1 MSNKKQNMAIDY
13 TSGGPRLRGGL
24 SQGTLKQ
31 MGEASLAKSKVG
43 KYAETG
49 LDDALSTVSKTVGDL
64 GMARAQEEEARIKE
78 TNKKLDKV
86 SEEVLAL
93 QGGLGTN
100 YFDSIN
106 DDMTGLREQ
115 YLEAD
120 NDKDR
125 AKIFQ
130 EMNAYKAETEAA
142 VEARKSLAD
151 SNAQKLFSDSMTA
164 DDRHIITEFLGNKTT
179 ISKNAEG
186 QRVHT
191 INMPDGTQM
200 MMTAD
205 EINGLQQF
213 KALEFDEMLTKDM
226 QTALSTGQ
234 TNGYYNKEETR
245 RKIENSITDDNIGSL
260 INDPMGGGGSFK
272 NDLAE
277 GLKNSNITYKQL
289 GDLVNKAQ
297 IDPNTGKQV
306 GGILPDNDEKFWYE
320 NITQEDIEAITDA
333 LTSPTNQ
340 YYDPKVTKSALTN
353 YFSSIVDNNNASGL
367 DYYEK
372 SLVSKAEDKGEAS
385 AIQDVA
391 EADKK
396 KELGYNPSGSV
407 DDYMSIFQGDNPK

>member
-1 MSNKKQNMAIDY
+1 MAIDY
-13 TSGGPRLRGGL
+13 TSGGPKLKGGL
-24 SQGTLKQ
+24 SEGTLKQ
-31 MGEASLAKSKVG
+31 MGEVSLAKSKVG

-49 LDDALSTVSKTVGDL
+49 LDDALSTVSKAVGDL

-106 DDMTGLREQ
+106 DDMTELRER
-115 YLEAD
+115 YLAAD

-125 AKIFQ
+125 AKIFN
-130 EMNAYKAETEAA
+130 EMNAYKTETEAA
-142 VEARKSLAD
+142 KNARASLAD
-151 SNAQKLFSDSMTA
+151 SHKQGLFSNSMTT
-164 DDRHIITEFLGNKTT
+164 DDKHIISEFLGNKTT

-191 INMPDGTQM
+191 INMPDGTQV

-213 KALEFDEMLTKDM
+213 KASEFDQMLTKDM
-226 QTALSTGQ
+226 QSALSTGQ
-234 TNGYYNKEETR
+234 SNGYYNKEETR

-277 GLKNSNITYKQL
+277 GLKNSNLQYKDL
-289 GDLVNKAQ
+289 GNLLEEGAIQPQN
-297 IDPNTGKQV
+297 N
-306 GGILPDNDEKFWYE
+306 EKFWYD
-320 NITQEDIEAITDA
+320 NISEEDIQAISDA
-333 LTSPTNQ
+333 LTNPNNQ

-353 YFSSIVDNNNASGL
+353 YFSAIVDNNNKNGL

-391 EADKK
+391 KK
-396 KELGYNPSGSV
+396 EKQKELGYNPSGDV
-407 DDYMSIFQGDNPK
+407 DSYLELLK

>member
-1 MSNKKQNMAIDY
+1 MAIDY
-13 TSGGPRLRGGL
+13 TSGGPKLKGGL
-24 SQGTLKQ
+24 SEGTLKQ
-31 MGEASLAKSKVG
+31 MGEVSLAKSKVG

-106 DDMTGLREQ
+106 DDMTKLREQ
-115 YLEAD
+115 YLAAD

-151 SNAQKLFSDSMTA
+151 SNAQKLFSDSMTT
-164 DDRHIITEFLGNKTT
+164 DDKHIITEFLGNKTT

-191 INMPDGTQM
+191 INMPDGTQV

-277 GLKNSNITYKQL
+277 GLKNSKLTYKDL

-297 IDPNTGKQV
+297 IDPTTGKQV
-306 GGILPDNDEKFWYE
+306 GGILPDNDEKFWHD
-320 NITQEDIEAITDA
+320 NISESDIQAITDA

-353 YFSSIVDNNNASGL
+353 YFTSIIDNNNAAGVKH
-367 DYYEK
+367 YEE
-372 SLVSKAEDKGEAS
+372 SLISKAEDKGEAS

-391 EADKK
+391 EAEKK
-396 KELGYNPSGSV
+396 KELGYNPSGDV
-407 DDYMSIFQGDNPK
+407 DSYLELLKK

>member
-1 MSNKKQNMAIDY
+1 MVAVQLDNKRNMAIDY
-13 TSGGPRLRGGL
+13 TSGGPKLKGGL
-24 SQGTLKQ
+24 DANTMKI
-31 MGEASLAKSKVG
+31 MGEASQAKYKVG

-49 LDDALSTVSKTVGDL
+49 MEDALTDL
-64 GMARAQEEEARIKE
+64 GKAGLDAAMDATKQKKAEEKAV
-78 TNKKLDKV
+78 NDKLDKV

-106 DDMTGLREQ
+106 DDMTELREQ
-115 YLEAD
+115 YLAAD

-151 SNAQKLFSDSMTA
+151 SNAQKLFSDSMTT
-164 DDRHIITEFLGNKTT
+164 DDKHIITEFLGNKTT

-213 KALEFDEMLTKDM
+213 KANEFDEMLTKDM
-226 QTALSTGQ
+226 QSALSTGQ
-234 TNGYYNKEETR
+234 SNGYYNKEETR

-277 GLKNSNITYKQL
+277 GLKNSNLQYKDL
-289 GDLVNKAQ
+289 GNLLEEGAIQPQN
-297 IDPNTGKQV
+297 N
-306 GGILPDNDEKFWYE
+306 EKFWYD
-320 NITQEDIEAITDA
+320 NISEEDIQAISDA
-333 LTSPTNQ
+333 LTNPNNQ

-353 YFSSIVDNNNASGL
+353 YFSSIVDNNNKSGL

-391 EADKK
+391 ETEKK
-396 KELGYNPSGSV
+396 KELGYGGTDMSAEDYLNEPS
-407 DDYMSIFQGDNPK
+407 

>member
-1 MSNKKQNMAIDY
+1 MAIDY
-13 TSGGPRLRGGL
+13 TSGGPKLKGGL
-24 SQGTLKQ
+24 SEGTLKQ
-31 MGEASLAKSKVG
+31 MGEVSLAKSKVG

-106 DDMTGLREQ
+106 DDMTELRER
-115 YLEAD
+115 YLAAD

-125 AKIFQ
+125 AKIFN
-130 EMNAYKAETEAA
+130 EMNAYKTETEAA
-142 VEARKSLAD
+142 KNARASLAD
-151 SNAQKLFSDSMTA
+151 SHKQGLFSNSMTT
-164 DDRHIITEFLGNKTT
+164 DDKHIISEFLGNKTT

-213 KALEFDEMLTKDM
+213 KASEFDQMLTKDM
-226 QTALSTGQ
+226 QSALSTGQ
-234 TNGYYNKEETR
+234 SNGYYNKEETR

-277 GLKNSNITYKQL
+277 GLKNSNLQYKDL
-289 GDLVNKAQ
+289 GNLLEEGAIQPQN
-297 IDPNTGKQV
+297 N
-306 GGILPDNDEKFWYE
+306 EKFWYD
-320 NITQEDIEAITDA
+320 NISEEDIQAISDA
-333 LTSPTNQ
+333 LTNPNNQ

-353 YFSSIVDNNNASGL
+353 YFSAIVDNNNKNGL

-391 EADKK
+391 KK
-396 KELGYNPSGSV
+396 EKQKELGYNPSGDV
-407 DDYMSIFQGDNPK
+407 DKYLELLK